1 MSALTPQYDV
11 VIVGGGPGGATA
23 AMVLARAGK
32 KAVVLEKTKFPRF
45 HIGESFLPRNFPLIQ
60 ELGLEEQLKALPHV
74 PKFGA
79 EFGMGNEFNSSRFT
93 FRIGL
98 LPGSPTFNIERA
110 VFDDMLLKEAR
121 KSGAEVRENVT
132 VRKIVRMRDG
142 DVAIA
147 TDKDEIT
154 GKYLFDASGQSTL
167 VGKHLGTRRPHK
179 SKHLQRI
186 AYFQH
191 FEGVKRLAGEEA
203 GHPAIFMSQEG
214 WFWVI
219 PINDQVTSV
228 GLVMDAEIARSLGVP
243 ANQILQWGIERC
255 PVVRDRCANAT
266 GPKTNEVIADFS
278 YMCKPYAGDGHF
290 LLGDAAA
297 FMDPIFSSG
306 ATLAMMGASEAA
318 NRIIEVL
325 DGKIS
330 ADTARKKYIRLVEGS
345 TSIFFGLIRDYYT
358 HSFRELFL
366 NGQGPL
372 NVHGAV
378 ISILAGQVF
387 PKPAW
392 ALVWRLWFFR
402 LCMFINRFYPLVPKK
417 KMFSLREEQPV
428 APEERVQNEDALAP
442 AT

>member
-1 MSALTPQYDV
+1 MNASAYQYDV

-23 AMVLARAGK
+23 GMVLARAGK
-32 KAVVLEKTKFPRF
+32 KVIILEKAKFPRF

-60 ELGLEEQLKALPHV
+60 ELGLEEEFKKLPHV
-74 PKFGA
+74 PKLGA
-79 EFGMGNEFNSSRFT
+79 EFGMGDDFNSSRFT

-110 VFDDMLLKEAR
+110 VFDEMLLNAAK
-121 KSGAEVRENVT
+121 KSGAEVRENVL
-132 VRKIVRMRDG
+132 VRQIVRMRDG
-142 DVAIA
+142 DVAVM
-147 TDKDEIT
+147 TDQGEIT

-167 VGKHLGTRRPHK
+167 VGKHLGTRQPHK
-179 SKHLQRI
+179 SKHLKRI
-186 AYFQH
+186 AYYQH
-191 FEGVKRLAGEEA
+191 FEGVKRLAGEEE
-203 GHPAIFMSQEG
+203 GHPAIFMSEEG

-219 PINDQVTSV
+219 PINDKVTSI
-228 GLVMDAEIARSLGVP
+228 GLVMDAEIAKSLGVP
-243 ANQILQWGIERC
+243 ANQILQWGIARC

-266 GPKTNEVIADFS
+266 GPEKNDVIADFS
-278 YMCKPYAGDGHF
+278 YMCKPYAGDGYF

-306 ATLAMMGASEAA
+306 ATLAMMGANEAA
-318 NRIIEVL
+318 RRIIDVL
-325 DGKIS
+325 DGKMS
-330 ADTARKKYIRLVEGS
+330 PATARKKYIKLVEGS

-392 ALVWRLWFFR
+392 ALRWRLWFFR
-402 LCMFINRFYPLVPKK
+402 LCMLVNRFYPLVPKR
-417 KMFSLREEQPV
+417 KMFSLREQQVPTETP
-428 APEERVQNEDALAP
+428 DAEADLASIG
-442 AT
+442 T